1 MLIATDSKSIFGMF
15 GGVLVALAA
24 ASPSWGNMANLTDYR
39 DDAVQWAMRV
49 GFTSDCAGPVG
60 AAAVEAEAEA
70 GSALL
75 APGFWN
81 WLNGKASEEKRKL
94 FDDMWAAYTVGA
106 AEAKATE
113 GPETCGLRQA
123 ELDLMSALLSQKRA
137 RYAAD

>member
-1 MLIATDSKSIFGMF
+1 MF
-15 GGVLVALAA
+15 CGVFIALAA
-24 ASPSWGNMANLTDYR
+24 ASPSWGNMANSTDYR

-49 GFTSDCAGPVG
+49 GFTSDCPVSVGVG
-60 AAAVEAEAEA
+60 ALEAEAEA

-81 WLNGKASEEKRKL
+81 WLSGKASEEKRKL
-94 FDDMWAAYTVGA
+94 FDDMWAAYTAGA

-113 GPETCGLRQA
+113 GPETCGVRRA